1 MMPAPLAPGLV
12 GEALVR
18 QPGRGRGRNARRRG
32 PVLFGRGLARGVL
45 FAAVVG
51 LMPVA
56 ALAQQAQRPAAAA
69 AAARA
74 PGPAVPEWRRTDAYV
89 FRAIG
94 DVTRR
99 MQFVPQAM
107 QLRDWCADRSVPD
120 DFVRERLQRFG
131 RMTGREETCTTLL
144 DY

>member
-1 MMPAPLAPGLV
+1 
-12 GEALVR
+12 
-18 QPGRGRGRNARRRG
+18 
-32 PVLFGRGLARGVL
+32 
-45 FAAVVG
+45 VVG
-51 LMPVA
+51 LMPLA
-56 ALAQQAQRPAAAA
+56 ALAQQAKAPAAA
-69 AAARA
+69 RT
-74 PGPAVPEWRRTDAYV
+74 PAVPEWRRTDAYV

-99 MQFVPQAM
+99 MQFVAQAM

>member
-12 GEALVR
+12 GDALSQ

-56 ALAQQAQRPAAAA
+56 VLAQQAQGP

-74 PGPAVPEWRRTDAYV
+74 PAPAVPEWRRTDAYV

-99 MQFVPQAM
+99 MQFVAQAM

>member
-1 MMPAPLAPGLV
+1 MMPTPLAPGLV
-12 GEALVR
+12 GDASSQ
-18 QPGRGRGRNARRRG
+18 QPGRGRGRNACRHG
-32 PVLFGRGLARGVL
+32 PAHVALGLVRGLVL
-45 FAAVVG
+45 AAAIG
-51 LMPVA
+51 LTPIA
-56 ALAQQAQRPAAAA
+56 AFAQQAKAP

-74 PGPAVPEWRRTDAYV
+74 PEVPEWRRTDAYV

-94 DVTRR
+94 DVRRR
-99 MQFVPQAM
+99 MQFVAHAM

-131 RMTGREETCTTLL
+131 RMTGREESCNTLL

>member
-1 MMPAPLAPGLV
+1 MMSAPLAPGLV
-12 GEALVR
+12 GGALVQQR
-18 QPGRGRGRNARRRG
+18 GRGRGRNACRRG
-32 PVLFGRGLARGVL
+32 PAHFGCGLARGVL

-51 LMPVA
+51 LMPLA
-56 ALAQQAQRPAAAA
+56 ALAQQAKAPAA

-74 PGPAVPEWRRTDAYV
+74 PAPAVPEGRRTDAYV

-99 MQFVPQAM
+99 MQFVAQAM

>member
-1 MMPAPLAPGLV
+1 MRLTPLAPGLV
-12 GEALVR
+12 GDAFSQ
-18 QPGRGRGRNARRRG
+18 QPGRGRGRNACRHG
-32 PVLFGRGLARGVL
+32 PAHFGRGLAQGVL
-45 FAAVVG
+45 FAAVVW
-51 LMPVA
+51 LMPLVVR
-56 ALAQQAQRPAAAA
+56 AQQAPAPAAAP
-69 AAARA
+69 AARA
-74 PGPAVPEWRRTDAYV
+74 PAPALPEWRRTDAYV

-99 MQFVPQAM
+99 MQFVAQAM

-131 RMTGREETCTTLL
+131 RMTGREESCPTLL

>member
-12 GEALVR
+12 GDALVR

-56 ALAQQAQRPAAAA
+56 ALAQQAQGP

>member
-1 MMPAPLAPGLV
+1 MMPTPLAPGLV
-12 GEALVR
+12 GDAFSQ
-18 QPGRGRGRNARRRG
+18 QPGRGRGRNACRHG
-32 PVLFGRGLARGVL
+32 PAHFGRGLARGVL
-45 FAAVVG
+45 FAAVVC
-51 LMPVA
+51 LMPVVA
-56 ALAQQAQRPAAAA
+56 RAQQAPAA

-74 PGPAVPEWRRTDAYV
+74 PAPALPEWRRTDAYV

-99 MQFVPQAM
+99 MQFVAQAM

-131 RMTGREETCTTLL
+131 RMTGREESCATLL

>member
-12 GEALVR
+12 GDALVQ
-18 QPGRGRGRNARRRG
+18 QPGRGRGRNACRRG
-32 PVLFGRGLARGVL
+32 PVLFGCGLARGVL
-45 FAAVVG
+45 FAAVLG
-51 LMPVA
+51 LMPLA
-56 ALAQQAQRPAAAA
+56 ALAQQAKAPAAAA
-69 AAARA
+69 ARPPA
-74 PGPAVPEWRRTDAYV
+74 PVVPEWRRTDAYV

-120 DFVRERLQRFG
+120 DFVRARLQRFG

>member
-12 GEALVR
+12 GDALVQ
-18 QPGRGRGRNARRRG
+18 QPGRGRRGNACRRG
-32 PVLFGRGLARGVL
+32 PMHFGFGLARGAVL
-45 FAAVVG
+45 AAVLG
-51 LMPVA
+51 LQPLA
-56 ALAQQAQRPAAAA
+56 TLAQPAKTP

-74 PGPAVPEWRRTDAYV
+74 PDVPEWRRTDAYV

-99 MQFVPQAM
+99 MQFVAQAM
-107 QLRDWCADRSVPD
+107 QLRDYCADRSVPD

-131 RMTGREETCTTLL
+131 GMTGREESCTSLL

>member
-1 MMPAPLAPGLV
+1 MMPAPLAPGRV
-12 GEALVR
+12 GDALSQ

-45 FAAVVG
+45 FAAVVA
-51 LMPVA
+51 LMPLA
-56 ALAQQAQRPAAAA
+56 ALAQQATAP

-74 PGPAVPEWRRTDAYV
+74 PEVPEWRRTDAYV

-120 DFVRERLQRFG
+120 DFVRARLQRFG

>member
-1 MMPAPLAPGLV
+1 MMSAPLAPGLV
-12 GEALVR
+12 EGVLVQ
-18 QPGRGRGRNARRRG
+18 QPGRGRGRNACRRG
-32 PVLFGRGLARGVL
+32 PAHFGCGLARGVL

-56 ALAQQAQRPAAAA
+56 ALAQQAQRPAA

-99 MQFVPQAM
+99 MQFVAQAM

>member
-12 GEALVR
+12 GDALSQ
-18 QPGRGRGRNARRRG
+18 QPGRGRGHNARRRG
-32 PVLFGRGLARGVL
+32 PALFGCGLARGVL
-45 FAAVVG
+45 FAAVIG
-51 LMPVA
+51 LMPIAV
-56 ALAQQAQRPAAAA
+56 LAQEARAPAG

-74 PGPAVPEWRRTDAYV
+74 PAPVVPEWRRTDAYV

-99 MQFVPQAM
+99 MQLVPQAM

-120 DFVRERLQRFG
+120 DFVRARLQRFG

>member
-1 MMPAPLAPGLV
+1 MMSAPLAPGLV
-12 GEALVR
+12 GGALVQQR
-18 QPGRGRGRNARRRG
+18 GRGRGRNACRRG
-32 PVLFGRGLARGVL
+32 PAHFGCGLARGVL
-45 FAAVVG
+45 FAAVVA
-51 LMPVA
+51 LMPLA
-56 ALAQQAQRPAAAA
+56 ALAQQAKAPAAA
-69 AAARA
+69 RT
-74 PGPAVPEWRRTDAYV
+74 PAVPEWRRTDAYV

-99 MQFVPQAM
+99 MQFVAQAM

>member
-1 MMPAPLAPGLV
+1 MMSAPLAPGLV
-12 GEALVR
+12 GDALSQ
-18 QPGRGRGRNARRRG
+18 QPGRGHGRNARRHG
-32 PVLFGRGLARGVL
+32 PALFWRGLARGVL
-45 FAAVVG
+45 FAAVVA

-56 ALAQQAQRPAAAA
+56 VLAQQAKAPAAAA
-69 AAARA
+69 TRA
-74 PGPAVPEWRRTDAYV
+74 PAPAVPEWRRTDAYV

>member
-1 MMPAPLAPGLV
+1 MPAPLAPGLV

-18 QPGRGRGRNARRRG
+18 QPSRGRGRNARRRG
-32 PVLFGRGLARGVL
+32 PTLFGCGLARGVL
-45 FAAVVG
+45 FAAVVA
-51 LMPVA
+51 LMPLA
-56 ALAQQAQRPAAAA
+56 ALAQQARAPAAAP
-69 AAARA
+69 ARA
-74 PGPAVPEWRRTDAYV
+74 SAPAVPEWRRTDVYV

-120 DFVRERLQRFG
+120 DFVRARLQRFG

>member
-12 GEALVR
+12 GDALVR

-120 DFVRERLQRFG
+120 DFVRARLQRFG
-131 RMTGREETCTTLL
+131 RMPGREETCTTLL

>member
-1 MMPAPLAPGLV
+1 MMSAPLAPGLV
-12 GEALVR
+12 EGVLVQ
-18 QPGRGRGRNARRRG
+18 QPGRGRGRNACRRG
-32 PVLFGRGLARGVL
+32 PVLFGCGLARGVL
-45 FAAVVG
+45 FAAVVA
-51 LMPVA
+51 LMPLT
-56 ALAQQAQRPAAAA
+56 ALAQQAKAPAA

-74 PGPAVPEWRRTDAYV
+74 PAPAVPEWRRTDAYV

>member
-1 MMPAPLAPGLV
+1 MMPTPLAPGLV
-12 GEALVR
+12 GDALLH
-18 QPGRGRGRNARRRG
+18 QPGCGCGRNAWRHG
-32 PVLFGRGLARGVL
+32 PAHFVRALVL
-45 FAAVVG
+45 AAVFG
-51 LMPVA
+51 LLPAV
-56 ALAQQAQRPAAAA
+56 ALAQQERAPAV

-74 PGPAVPEWRRTDAYV
+74 SAPAVPEWRRTDAYV

-107 QLRDWCADRSVPD
+107 QLRDYCADRGVPD

>member
-1 MMPAPLAPGLV
+1 MTPAPLAPGLV

-18 QPGRGRGRNARRRG
+18 QPGRGRGRNVRRRG

-56 ALAQQAQRPAAAA
+56 ALAQQAQAPAPAAARVPA
-69 AAARA
+69 
-74 PGPAVPEWRRTDAYV
+74 PAVPEWRRTDAYV

-120 DFVRERLQRFG
+120 DFVRARLQRFG

>member
-56 ALAQQAQRPAAAA
+56 ALAQQAQAPAP

-74 PGPAVPEWRRTDAYV
+74 SAPAVPEWRRTDAYV

>member
-1 MMPAPLAPGLV
+1 MMSAPLAPGLV

-56 ALAQQAQRPAAAA
+56 ALAQQAKAP

>member
-1 MMPAPLAPGLV
+1 MMSAPLAPGLV
-12 GEALVR
+12 GGVLVQ
-18 QPGRGRGRNARRRG
+18 QPGRGRRRNACRRG
-32 PVLFGRGLARGVL
+32 PAHFGCGLARGVL
-45 FAAVVG
+45 FAAVLG
-51 LMPVA
+51 LMPLA
-56 ALAQQAQRPAAAA
+56 ALAQQAKAPAAAA
-69 AAARA
+69 ARPPA
-74 PGPAVPEWRRTDAYV
+74 PAVPEWRRTDAYV

>member
-99 MQFVPQAM
+99 MQFVAQAM

>member
-12 GEALVR
+12 GDALSQ
-18 QPGRGRGRNARRRG
+18 QPGRGRGHNARRRG
-32 PVLFGRGLARGVL
+32 PARFGCGLARGVL

-120 DFVRERLQRFG
+120 DFVRARLQRFG
-131 RMTGREETCTTLL
+131 RMTGREET
-144 DY
+144 

>member
-1 MMPAPLAPGLV
+1 MTPAPLAPGLV

-56 ALAQQAQRPAAAA
+56 ALAQQAKAP

-74 PGPAVPEWRRTDAYV
+74 PGVARWRGTVAYV

-99 MQFVPQAM
+99 MQFVAQAM

>member
-1 MMPAPLAPGLV
+1 MMSAPLAPGLV
-12 GEALVR
+12 GDALVR
-18 QPGRGRGRNARRRG
+18 QPGRGRGRNACRRG
-32 PVLFGRGLARGVL
+32 PAHFGCGLARGVL

-51 LMPVA
+51 LMPLA
-56 ALAQQAQRPAAAA
+56 ALAQQAKAPAA

-74 PGPAVPEWRRTDAYV
+74 PAPAGPEWRRTDTYV

-99 MQFVPQAM
+99 MQFVQQAM
-107 QLRDWCADRSVPD
+107 QLRDWCVDRSVPD